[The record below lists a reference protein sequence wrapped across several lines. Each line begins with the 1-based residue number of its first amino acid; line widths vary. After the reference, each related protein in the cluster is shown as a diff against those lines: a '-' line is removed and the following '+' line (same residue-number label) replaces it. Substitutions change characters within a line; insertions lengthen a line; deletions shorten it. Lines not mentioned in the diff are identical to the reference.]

1 MLLRLA
7 PPPRVRLDLADL
19 AGVGGLPVR
28 AQIRQAQALHMLQH
42 RFTPSTLH
50 DVVEE
55 GMVSRPNPDEGH
67 ERLTSWHEAQW
78 QRMRAAI
85 DDNL

>member
-1 MLLRLA
+1 
-7 PPPRVRLDLADL
+7 
-19 AGVGGLPVR
+19 
-28 AQIRQAQALHMLQH
+28 MLQH